1 MYKLKCFP
9 AHRHVA
15 NHSCVEG
22 EPTVR
27 NRHRAATARR
37 TAQNNRSGGKFQE
50 GGREESGRSSG
61 STPGG
66 SASGRAEH
74 HTGR

>member
-1 MYKLKCFP
+1 MYKPKCFP

-37 TAQNNRSGGKFQE
+37 TAQNNRSGGRFQE
-50 GGREESGRSSG
+50 GGREES
-61 STPGG
+61 
-66 SASGRAEH
+66 
-74 HTGR
+74 